1 MNKKIEIENFKSL
14 KSISIELSRINV
26 LIGAPNSGKSN
37 ILEALFFFGLPHV
50 AYEIKREIENPEENY
65 STKNF
70 LSELM
75 SKCIR
80 YSSENTF
87 LDLFHQWSAENTI
100 KIRVEDI
107 SVEARL
113 KEGNLVIDGFTL
125 DKISELS
132 KIGEKILPA
141 RFYSFREFK
150 PETSYSQFIPFY
162 LLPDGRNFNNT
173 ISTIPEIRVWLDR
186 ILREKYNLALAVTP
200 SSRDVKIIDAGTNV
214 WPELIADGLKRFI
227 YFYVAVASNDFYAQ
241 QYDEKPVILLEEPE
255 LKMYPD
261 LINILVDR
269 IIESK
274 NYFIITTHNPYLLS
288 AFIGSKKLRKNELK
302 IFSVSRDVENMTK
315 IKEISLKKV
324 ISEKLMSAYEIIANV
339 EEI

>member
-1 MNKKIEIENFKSL
+1 MNRKIEIENFKSI

-50 AYEIKREIENPEENY
+50 AYEIKREIENPEEDY

-70 LSELM
+70 LFELM

-87 LDLFHQWSAENTI
+87 LDFFHQWSAENTI
-100 KIRVEDI
+100 KMKTEGI
-107 SVEARL
+107 SIETKL
-113 KEGNLVIDGFTL
+113 SEGELVINGYSL

-132 KIGEKILPA
+132 KIGEGAFPV

-150 PETSYSQFIPFY
+150 PGSSYSQFVPLY

-200 SSRDVKIIDAGTNV
+200 SSRDVKIIDAGTNI

-241 QYDEKPVILLEEPE
+241 QYDEKPIILLEEPE

-261 LINILVDR
+261 LINELIETILK
-269 IIESK
+269 SK
-274 NYFIITTHNPYLLS
+274 NYFVISTHNPFLLS
-288 AFIGSKKLRKNELK
+288 FLINSREIKKGELK
-302 IFSVSRDVENMTK
+302 IFGVRKEENETK
-315 IKEISLKKV
+315 VYEISLEKAG
-324 ISEKLMSAYEIIANV
+324 EKLMDADEIIREL
-339 EEI
+339 EELI

>member
-70 LSELM
+70 LFELM

-80 YSSENTF
+80 YSTENSF

-100 KIRVEDI
+100 KIKTEDV
-107 SVEARL
+107 SLEAGL
-113 KEGNLVIDGFTL
+113 KEGNLVINGYSL

-132 KIGEKILPA
+132 KIGEKILPV
-141 RFYSFREFK
+141 RFYSFREFR
-150 PETSYSQFIPFY
+150 PEMSYLQFIPLY
-162 LLPDGRNFNNT
+162 LLPNGENFNNV
-173 ISTIPEIRVWLDR
+173 ISNIPKIRTWLDGF
-186 ILREKYNLALAVTP
+186 LKEKYNLALAVTLH
-200 SSRDVKIIDAGTNV
+200 SKDVKIIDAGANI
-214 WPELIADGLKRFI
+214 WPELIAEGLKRFI
-227 YFYVAVASNDFYAQ
+227 YFYVAIASNDFYAQ
-241 QYDEKPVILLEEPE
+241 QYGEKPIILLEEPE

-261 LINILVDR
+261 LINELIKAIL
-269 IIESK
+269 ESK
-274 NYFIITTHNPYLLS
+274 NCFIISTHNPILLS
-288 AFIGSKKLRKNELK
+288 FLINSREIKKGELK
-302 IFSVSRDVENMTK
+302 IFGVRKEENETK
-315 IKEISLKKV
+315 VYEISLEKAG
-324 ISEKLMSAYEIIANV
+324 EKLMDADEIIKEW
-339 EEI
+339 EELI